1 MRGTSLLCL
10 ALQRSFSSPP
20 RLSSAPSIMD
30 VDWCLSCD
38 RRIVIICLSL
48 LLDHISLQPQ
58 DGLASA
64 SGPYCSPEC
73 LSYAQPASS
82 SPRLATQVA
91 PPAPNTH
98 RIHQWAAGIPP
109 HVPAGAPS
117 SPFAEA
123 FEPSSASNQSTR
135 RSPSPRARSQ
145 ATPKL
150 IERTSATAPVPT
162 LCVSS
167 PAQVRPLPPAR
178 STHCAYFNGN
188 TASNTT
194 ASMSEASTSL
204 TSLLSEP
211 LVATP
216 DEDSPFGIGAFVRSW
231 VHRDRE
237 HAKSSNE
244 EVVEEIKTYFPP
256 YLTAKT
262 SPPRSKKAKI
272 NQLPSPAPVIR
283 QKFPVMKAT
292 HFNDRD
298 RSTPTDSHT
307 PTPVV
312 FPSCRTAELDWDDD
326 EESFI
331 PQAHF
336 HHKFEASPSL
346 APSAS
351 SSTGS
356 SILLMAPKRLGVRA
370 RRGGRAIAP

>member
-1 MRGTSLLCL
+1 
-10 ALQRSFSSPP
+10 
-20 RLSSAPSIMD
+20 MD

-38 RRIVIICLSL
+38 RRI
-48 LLDHISLQPQ
+48 
-58 DGLASA
+58 DGAA
-64 SGPYCSPEC
+64 TPSGPYCSPEC
-73 LSYAQPASS
+73 LSYAQPALS
-82 SPRLATQVA
+82 SPKLATQVA
-91 PPAPNTH
+91 APNTH
-98 RIHQWAAGIPP
+98 RIHQWAAAIPP

-117 SPFAEA
+117 CPFAEA
-123 FEPSSASNQSTR
+123 FEPLSASTQSTR

-150 IERTSATAPVPT
+150 IERTSATALVPT

-216 DEDSPFGIGAFVRSW
+216 DEDCPFGIGAFVRSW

-237 HAKSSNE
+237 HAKSNNE
-244 EVVEEIKTYFPP
+244 EVIEEIKTYLPP
-256 YLTAKT
+256 YLSAKT

-272 NQLPSPAPVIR
+272 IQSPSPSPMLR
-283 QKFPVMKAT
+283 PKFPVTKAT
-292 HFNDRD
+292 LFNDHD

-312 FPSCRTAELDWDDD
+312 FPSCRAAELDWDDD
-326 EESFI
+326 DDDDESFV
-331 PQAHF
+331 PQARYQHF
-336 HHKFEASPSL
+336 HQKYEPHTRSPSL
-346 APSAS
+346 SAS
-351 SSTGS
+351 ASSTGS
-356 SILLMAPKRLGVRA
+356 SILLMAPKRLDVRG
-370 RRGGRAIAP
+370 RRSGRVIAP

>member
-1 MRGTSLLCL
+1 
-10 ALQRSFSSPP
+10 
-20 RLSSAPSIMD
+20 MD

-38 RRIVIICLSL
+38 RRI
-48 LLDHISLQPQ
+48 

-91 PPAPNTH
+91 VPAPNTH

-117 SPFAEA
+117 CPFAEA

-167 PAQVRPLPPAR
+167 PAQVRPLPPTR

-256 YLTAKT
+256 YLSAKT

-272 NQLPSPAPVIR
+272 IQSPSPAPVIR

-326 EESFI
+326 DESFV
-331 PQAHF
+331 PQAHYQHF
-336 HHKFEASPSL
+336 QQKFEPQTCSPSL
-346 APSAS
+346 ALSAS

-356 SILLMAPKRLGVRA
+356 SILLMAPKRLDVRA

>member
-1 MRGTSLLCL
+1 
-10 ALQRSFSSPP
+10 
-20 RLSSAPSIMD
+20 MD

-38 RRIVIICLSL
+38 RRI
-48 LLDHISLQPQ
+48 
-58 DGLASA
+58 DGITSA

-91 PPAPNTH
+91 AAPAPNTH
-98 RIHQWAAGIPP
+98 RIHQWAAAIPP

-117 SPFAEA
+117 CPFAEA
-123 FEPSSASNQSTR
+123 NEPTSSSTQFPR

-188 TASNTT
+188 TAST

-216 DEDSPFGIGAFVRSW
+216 EEDSPFGIGAFVRSW

-237 HAKSSNE
+237 HAKSNNE
-244 EVVEEIKTYFPP
+244 EVIEEIKTYFPP
-256 YLTAKT
+256 YLSAKT
-262 SPPRSKKAKI
+262 SPHRSKKAKI
-272 NQLPSPAPVIR
+272 QPPSPPPMKR
-283 QKFPVMKAT
+283 PKFPVMNAT
-292 HFNDRD
+292 LFNDRD

-312 FPSCRTAELDWDDD
+312 FPSCRATEFGWDDDDDDDD
-326 EESFI
+326 EESFV

-336 HHKFEASPSL
+336 QQFQPQTRS
-346 APSAS
+346 PSAS
-351 SSTGS
+351 SGSGS
-356 SILLMAPKRLGVRA
+356 SILLMAPKRLDVRG
-370 RRGGRAIAP
+370 RRAIAP

>member
-1 MRGTSLLCL
+1 
-10 ALQRSFSSPP
+10 
-20 RLSSAPSIMD
+20 
-30 VDWCLSCD
+30 
-38 RRIVIICLSL
+38 
-48 LLDHISLQPQ
+48 
-58 DGLASA
+58 
-64 SGPYCSPEC
+64 
-73 LSYAQPASS
+73 
-82 SPRLATQVA
+82 
-91 PPAPNTH
+91 
-98 RIHQWAAGIPP
+98 
-109 HVPAGAPS
+109 
-117 SPFAEA
+117 
-123 FEPSSASNQSTR
+123 
-135 RSPSPRARSQ
+135 
-145 ATPKL
+145 
-150 IERTSATAPVPT
+150 
-162 LCVSS
+162 
-167 PAQVRPLPPAR
+167 
-178 STHCAYFNGN
+178 
-188 TASNTT
+188 
-194 ASMSEASTSL
+194 MSEASTSL

-272 NQLPSPAPVIR
+272 IQSPSPAPVIR

-312 FPSCRTAELDWDDD
+312 FPSCRAAELDWDDD
-326 EESFI
+326 EESFV

-336 HHKFEASPSL
+336 QHKFEPSASL

-356 SILLMAPKRLGVRA
+356 SILLMAPKVRA
-370 RRGGRAIAP
+370 RRCGHVIAP

>member
-1 MRGTSLLCL
+1 
-10 ALQRSFSSPP
+10 
-20 RLSSAPSIMD
+20 MD

-38 RRIVIICLSL
+38 RRL
-48 LLDHISLQPQ
+48 
-58 DGLASA
+58 DGLTTA

-73 LSYAQPASS
+73 LSFAQPAS
-82 SPRLATQVA
+82 RLAAPVA
-91 PPAPNTH
+91 TPAPNTH
-98 RIHQWAAGIPP
+98 RIHQWAAAIPP

-117 SPFAEA
+117 CPFAEV
-123 FEPSSASNQSTR
+123 SASASTQSTR
-135 RSPSPRARSQ
+135 RSPSPRARFQ

-167 PAQVRPLPPAR
+167 PAQVRPLPPTR

-216 DEDSPFGIGAFVRSW
+216 DEGDSPFGIGAFVRSW

-237 HAKSSNE
+237 HAKSTNE
-244 EVVEEIKTYFPP
+244 EVVEEIKSYFPP
-256 YLTAKT
+256 YLSSKT
-262 SPPRSKKAKI
+262 SPPRQKKSKI
-272 NQLPSPAPVIR
+272 IQSPPPAPIIR
-283 QKFPVMKAT
+283 QKFAVMKAT

-312 FPSCRTAELDWDDD
+312 FPSCRAAEFDLDDDDDD
-326 EESFI
+326 ESFV
-331 PQAHF
+331 PQAHY
-336 HHKFEASPSL
+336 HHHFQQKYEPQTRSPSL
-346 APSAS
+346 SPSNS
-351 SSTGS
+351 SSGS
-356 SILLMAPKRLGVRA
+356 SILLMAPKRVDARG
-370 RRGGRAIAP
+370 RRGGRVIAP

>member
-1 MRGTSLLCL
+1 
-10 ALQRSFSSPP
+10 
-20 RLSSAPSIMD
+20 MD

-38 RRIVIICLSL
+38 RRI
-48 LLDHISLQPQ
+48 
-58 DGLASA
+58 DGLTTA

-91 PPAPNTH
+91 APAPNTH
-98 RIHQWAAGIPP
+98 LIHQWAAAIPP

-117 SPFAEA
+117 LPFAEA
-123 FEPSSASNQSTR
+123 FEPTSVSTQSTR

-150 IERTSATAPVPT
+150 IERTSATALVPT

-178 STHCAYFNGN
+178 STHCAYFNGI

-194 ASMSEASTSL
+194 ASASEASTSL

-237 HAKSSNE
+237 HSRSNNE

-256 YLTAKT
+256 YLSAKT

-272 NQLPSPAPVIR
+272 IQSPSPAPMIR

-292 HFNDRD
+292 LFNDRD

-307 PTPVV
+307 PTPVI
-312 FPSCRTAELDWDDD
+312 FPSCRAAELDWDDD
-326 EESFI
+326 DDDNESFVQ
-331 PQAHF
+331 QAHYQHF
-336 HHKFEASPSL
+336 QQKYKPQTRSPSL
-346 APSAS
+346 SPSAS
-351 SSTGS
+351 SGTGS
-356 SILLMAPKRLGVRA
+356 SILLMAPKRFGVQG
-370 RRGGRAIAP
+370 RRGGRVIAP